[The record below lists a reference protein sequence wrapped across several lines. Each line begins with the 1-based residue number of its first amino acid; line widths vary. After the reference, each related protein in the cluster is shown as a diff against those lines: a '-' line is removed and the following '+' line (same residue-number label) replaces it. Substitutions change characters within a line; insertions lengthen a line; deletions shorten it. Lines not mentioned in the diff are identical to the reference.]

1 MSKLNADIV
10 TKAVDD
16 ILAYSKGEKI
26 ILAGKEVNGKKRKF
40 LESIELQITLKNYDP
55 QRDKRF
61 SGTFVLPLA
70 PKPKLSVCI
79 LGNQVHCEEAGRL
92 GIDFKTMDD
101 LKAFNKNKKLMKVF
115 LKSYDALIAS
125 DNLIAQV
132 TRLLGRGLAKA
143 GKVPSVLNSNDNM
156 QDKIEQLRRTIKF
169 QMKSVM
175 CMNSAIGHVNMTK
188 EQIILNIQLASNFL
202 ASLLK
207 KNWQNIKVIYVKST
221 MGPAYQIHF

>member
-1 MSKLNADIV
+1 
-10 TKAVDD
+10 
-16 ILAYSKGEKI
+16 
-26 ILAGKEVNGKKRKF
+26 
-40 LESIELQITLKNYDP
+40 LETVELQITLKNYDP

-61 SGTFVLPLA
+61 SGTFILPHA

-79 LGNQVHCEEAGRL
+79 LGNQIHCEEAARL
-92 GIDFKTMDD
+92 GLDYKTLDD
-101 LKAFNKNKKLMKVF
+101 LKSFNKNKKLLKVF
-115 LKSYDALIAS
+115 LKTYDALLAS

-143 GKVPSVLNSNDNM
+143 GKVPTVINSNDNL
-156 QDKIEQLRRTIKF
+156 QEKVEQIKRTIKF

-175 CMNSAIGHVNMTK
+175 CMNSAIGTVNMTK

-207 KNWQNIKVIYVKST
+207 KNWQNIKVIYIKST
-221 MGPAYQIHF
+221 MGPSFQIHF

>member
-1 MSKLNADIV
+1 MSKLNSDIV
-10 TKAVDD
+10 SKAVDD
-16 ILAYSKGEKI
+16 ILAFSKGESI
-26 ILAGKEVNGKKRKF
+26 NLNGKVTQGKKRNF
-40 LESIELQITLKNYDP
+40 LETVELQITLKNYDP

-61 SGTFVLPLA
+61 SGTFILPHA

-79 LGNQVHCEEAGRL
+79 LGNQIHCEEAARL
-92 GIDFKTMDD
+92 GLDYKTLDD
-101 LKAFNKNKKLMKVF
+101 LKSFNKNKKLLKVF
-115 LKSYDALIAS
+115 LKTYDALLAS

-143 GKVPSVLNSNDNM
+143 GKVPTVINSNDNL
-156 QDKIEQLRRTIKF
+156 QEKVEQIKRTIKF

-175 CMNSAIGHVNMTK
+175 CMNSAIGTVNMTK

-207 KNWQNIKVIYVKST
+207 KNWQNIKVIYIKST
-221 MGPAYQIHF
+221 MGPSFQIHF